1 MRAIRKGEEES
12 RQSSPGWAEIR
23 PNLFVTTGNPTGAE
37 QTNAQHGCPLPAR
50 TRLKSTPKNV
60 WLSASPASKL
70 QPQLKC
76 RFSKSARDQGSS
88 TVQINAGSY
97 DTTPRITRSPHSLLG
112 IVATAR
118 EVVQEESST
127 YGAMTPCVRLF
138 HNTLFPCGNL
148 THGEIAVSEDAGARR
163 RTADDLSFCF
173 VKFLRLRNW
182 NGGGSVDLSWQAHR
196 WRAS

>member
-1 MRAIRKGEEES
+1 MSGFQPVQPQNCSLNLNVDSQKAR
-12 RQSSPGWAEIR
+12 EIKA
-23 PNLFVTTGNPTGAE
+23 P
-37 QTNAQHGCPLPAR
+37 QQ
-50 TRLKSTPKNV
+50 
-60 WLSASPASKL
+60 SKL
-70 QPQLKC
+70 TP
-76 RFSKSARDQGSS
+76 AP
-88 TVQINAGSY
+88 TIP
-97 DTTPRITRSPHSLLG
+97 TPRITRSPHSLLG

-127 YGAMTPCVRLF
+127 YSAMTRCVRLF

-148 THGEIAVSEDAGARR
+148 THGEVAVSEDAGARR

-182 NGGGSVDLSWQAHR
+182 NSGGSVDLRWQAHR

>member
-1 MRAIRKGEEES
+1 MS
-12 RQSSPGWAEIR
+12 
-23 PNLFVTTGNPTGAE
+23 F
-37 QTNAQHGCPLPAR
+37 
-50 TRLKSTPKNV
+50 
-60 WLSASPASKL
+60 WLSAIPVQNCSLNLNVDSQKTRETKAP
-70 QPQLKC
+70 P
-76 RFSKSARDQGSS
+76 

-173 VKFLRLRNW
+173 VKFLPLRNW

-196 WRAS
+196 WRASWKIGRGL